1 LAGPSSQN
9 RLTLGFQSILPSK
22 TENKI
27 IHTQKQRVAAVMAHY
42 SACGIVLIHMQMD
55 IAGCACNSN
64 GSKKMTIN

>member
-1 LAGPSSQN
+1 V
-9 RLTLGFQSILPSK
+9 GFQSILPSK

-27 IHTQKQRVAAVMAHY
+27 FDTQKQGAAAAMAYY

-55 IAGCACNSN
+55 IAGYACNSN